1 MINEIKIFLFIL
13 SVLFI
18 SKLFIEFIVK
28 LIQPITEPLKLND
41 VEKVIIY
48 LSISYIITFLI
59 T

>member
-1 MINEIKIFLFIL
+1 MINEIKTFLFIL

-18 SKLFIEFIVK
+18 SKLIIEFIIK
-28 LIQPITEPLKLND
+28 LIQPITEPLKFND
-41 VEKVIIY
+41 IEKVTIY

>member
-1 MINEIKIFLFIL
+1 MISEIKIFLFVL

-18 SKLFIEFIVK
+18 GKLFVQFIFK
-28 LIQPITEPLKLND
+28 LVQPVTEPLKIGD
-41 VEKVIIY
+41 VEKVFIY